1 MFVITGVQ
9 SKMERRHPMYPDFG
23 ISKRLE
29 SFKDP
34 PSQPPKGKD
43 VLERFFDILYRQP
56 KNSRSAKDAATAVT
70 EQLLAL
76 WTLGDARIPLN
87 AEDTVK
93 KAILTLRE
101 DLAWLNQKAK
111 KKRANYESKVKST

>member
-1 MFVITGVQ
+1 
-9 SKMERRHPMYPDFG
+9 MERRHPMYPEFG

-29 SFKDP
+29 AFRDP

-43 VLERFFDILYRQP
+43 VLERFFDILYSQP
-56 KNSRSAKDAATAVT
+56 KNNRNAKDAAAAAT
-70 EQLLAL
+70 EQLLRL
-76 WTLGDARIPLN
+76 WTLGDERIPLN
-87 AEDTVK
+87 AEKTVK

-111 KKRANYESKVKST
+111 KKRPNYESKVHSDVCEK